1 MTTRKTYSPNQNL
14 VLFNEVDGICPLCK
28 TILMYEKAGKKHKLY
43 ELAHIYPLNPS
54 YEEIELLKDEER
66 LSNDVNDIAN
76 IIALCE
82 LCHTK
87 FDKPRTVEEYRN
99 LVALKKKA
107 RKRTAQSAMWHEY
120 GLMEEISMIIDSIKL
135 DTDSQETVDIEFSAK
150 RLSEKLDE
158 TMSPLTVRKI
168 RSNVDDYFS
177 FIRSKFLA
185 LEEADPGSAD
195 IIAQQIKL
203 FYTKQ
208 KSISSNQQEIYNNI
222 VAWLQAQTDED
233 HPDAVD
239 IVASFFV
246 QNCEVF

>member
-1 MTTRKTYSPNQNL
+1 
-14 VLFNEVDGICPLCK
+14 
-28 TILMYEKAGKKHKLY
+28 
-43 ELAHIYPLNPS
+43 
-54 YEEIELLKDEER
+54 
-66 LSNDVNDIAN
+66 
-76 IIALCE
+76 
-82 LCHTK
+82 
-87 FDKPRTVEEYRN
+87 
-99 LVALKKKA
+99 
-107 RKRTAQSAMWHEY
+107 
-120 GLMEEISMIIDSIKL
+120 MEEISMIIDSIKL
-135 DTDSQETVDIEFSAK
+135 DTDGQETVDIEFSAK
-150 RLSEKLDE
+150 RLSEKLDK
-158 TMSPLTVRKI
+158 TMSPLTMRKI

-208 KSISSNQQEIYNNI
+208 ESISSNQQEIYNNI